1 MGIKWSFS
9 GLKDYVNCPRQ
20 YNEVKI
26 LQNYTKA
33 VTQQMQ
39 YGTDVHKALEDYAR
53 DGTEL
58 PFFYQRFKPMA
69 DSLLAIDGTR
79 YLEYKMALNQDRE
92 PCDFNSKDYW
102 VRGIVDFMVVQGDT
116 AYIVDYKTGSAKYPD
131 TKQLK
136 LMSLMAFAHL
146 PELQSAKAGLLFV
159 AHNSFINEEYHR
171 DNSEKMWQTFM
182 PDLDRLRYS
191 QENGHWPPNPTPL
204 CGWCPVTVCEYHRS
218 RR

>member
-102 VRGIVDFMVVQGDT
+102 VRGIVDF
-116 AYIVDYKTGSAKYPD
+116 A
-131 TKQLK
+131 
-136 LMSLMAFAHL
+136 L
-146 PELQSAKAGLLFV
+146 PVL
-159 AHNSFINEEYHR
+159 
-171 DNSEKMWQTFM
+171 
-182 PDLDRLRYS
+182 
-191 QENGHWPPNPTPL
+191 
-204 CGWCPVTVCEYHRS
+204 
-218 RR
+218 